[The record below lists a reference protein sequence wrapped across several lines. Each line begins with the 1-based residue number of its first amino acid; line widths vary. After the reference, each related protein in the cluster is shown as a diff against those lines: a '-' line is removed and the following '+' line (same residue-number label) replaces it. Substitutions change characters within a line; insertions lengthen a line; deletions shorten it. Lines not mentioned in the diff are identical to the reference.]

1 MKTTGCESACW
12 DIIITK
18 KRCVTTLIMV
28 AKVARIEKK
37 SFNLLKIDINSMK
50 FTTLLSNSLFYKLR
64 CLTML
69 ELKRIEFLFRG

>member
-1 MKTTGCESACW
+1 M
-12 DIIITK
+12 
-18 KRCVTTLIMV
+18 TTLIMV